1 MPIACNYTIETYL
14 KGKVRN
20 IEVTDD
26 AIQSILAEL
35 EIPDGSEY
43 TCLSQKQKDLA
54 LAGLY
59 AWVWTSPS
67 QSSKV
72 SDEDGDWSHS
82 EGGEQ
87 MSAASLNRYLRMA
100 NAIYKKYGMPL
111 LDGGR
116 WGFKGSGFHKIRKYE
131 SRS

>member
-14 KGKVRN
+14 RGKVRN
-20 IEVTDD
+20 IEVTDE
-26 AIQSILAEL
+26 ALQSILAEL
-35 EIPDGSEY
+35 EIDDGTEY
-43 TCLSQKQKDLA
+43 SSLSQKQKDLA

-59 AWVWTSPS
+59 AWIWTSPT

-87 MSAASLNRYLRMA
+87 MSAAALNRYLRLA
-100 NAIYKKYGMPL
+100 NEIYKKYDMPL
-111 LDGGR
+111 LDSNR
-116 WGFKGSGFHKIRKYE
+116 WGFKGSGFRKIRRYQK
-131 SRS
+131 

>member
-14 KGKVRN
+14 RGKVRN

-35 EIPDGSEY
+35 EITEGTEFSR
-43 TCLSQKQKDLA
+43 LSQKQKDLA

-59 AWVWTSPS
+59 AWIWTSPT
-67 QSSKV
+67 QSAKV

-87 MSAASLNRYLRMA
+87 MSASALERYLRMA
-100 NAIYKKYGMPL
+100 NAIYKKYDLPL
-111 LDGGR
+111 LGSNR

-131 SRS
+131 T

>member
-14 KGKVRN
+14 RGKVRN

-26 AIQSILAEL
+26 ALQSILAEL
-35 EIPDGSEY
+35 EIDDGAEY
-43 TCLSQKQKDLA
+43 ARLSQKQKDLA

-59 AWVWTSPS
+59 AWICTSPT

-87 MSAASLNRYLRMA
+87 MSATSLNRYMRMA
-100 NAIYKKYGMPL
+100 NAIYKKYGLPL
-111 LDGGR
+111 LGSNQ
-116 WGFKGSGFHKIRKYE
+116 WGFKGSGFRKIRRYPK
-131 SRS
+131 

>member
-1 MPIACNYTIETYL
+1 MPTACNYTIETYL

-20 IEVTDD
+20 IEVTDE
-26 AIQSILAEL
+26 ALQSILAEL
-35 EIPDGSEY
+35 EISDGAEY
-43 TCLSQKQKDLA
+43 SSLSQKQKDLA

-59 AWVWTSPS
+59 AWIYTSPT

-87 MSAASLNRYLRMA
+87 MSATSLNRYLRMA
-100 NAIYKKYGMPL
+100 NNIYKKYDMPL
-111 LDGGR
+111 LGSNR
-116 WGFKGSGFHKIRKYE
+116 WGFKGTGFRKIRRTPK
-131 SRS
+131 

>member
-1 MPIACNYTIETYL
+1 MPTACNYTIETYL
-14 KGKVRN
+14 RGKVRN

-26 AIQSILAEL
+26 ALQSILAEL
-35 EIPDGSEY
+35 EIDNGTEY
-43 TCLSQKQKDLA
+43 ASLSQKQKDLA

-59 AWVWTSPS
+59 AWICTSPT

-87 MSAASLNRYLRMA
+87 MSASSLNRYMRMA
-100 NAIYKKYGMPL
+100 NEIYKKYDMPL
-111 LDGGR
+111 LGSNR
-116 WGFKGSGFHKIRKYE
+116 WGFKGTGFRKIRRYPK
-131 SRS
+131 

>member
-1 MPIACNYTIETYL
+1 MPTACNYTIETYL
-14 KGKVRN
+14 RGKVRN

-26 AIQSILAEL
+26 ALQSILAEL
-35 EIPDGSEY
+35 EIADGSEY
-43 TCLSQKQKDLA
+43 SSLSQKQKDLA

-59 AWVWTSPS
+59 AWIWTSPT

-87 MSAASLNRYLRMA
+87 MSASSLNRYMRMA
-100 NAIYKKYGMPL
+100 NEIYKKYDMPL
-111 LDGGR
+111 LGSNR
-116 WGFKGSGFHKIRKYE
+116 WGFKGTGFRKIRRYPK
-131 SRS
+131 

>member
-1 MPIACNYTIETYL
+1 MPIACNYTIESYL

-35 EIPDGSEY
+35 EIDSGADY
-43 TCLSQKQKDLA
+43 AHLSTMQKDLA

-59 AWVWTSPS
+59 AWICTSPS

-87 MSAASLNRYLRMA
+87 MSAATIKHYLRLA

-111 LDGGR
+111 IGSDQ
-116 WGFKGSGFHKIRKYE
+116 WGFKGSGFRKIRRYQ
-131 SRS
+131 

>member
-14 KGKVRN
+14 RGKVRN
-20 IEVTDD
+20 IEVTDE
-26 AIQSILAEL
+26 ALQSILAEL
-35 EIPDGSEY
+35 EIDDDTEY
-43 TCLSQKQKDLA
+43 SSLSQKQKDLA

-59 AWVWTSPS
+59 AWIWTSPT

-87 MSAASLNRYLRMA
+87 MSAAALNRYLRLA
-100 NAIYKKYGMPL
+100 NEIYKKYDMPL
-111 LDGGR
+111 LDSNR
-116 WGFKGSGFHKIRKYE
+116 WGFKGSGFRKIRRYQK
-131 SRS
+131 

>member
-1 MPIACNYTIETYL
+1 MPNACNYTIESYL

-35 EIPDGSEY
+35 EIASGSDY
-43 TCLSQKQKDLA
+43 AQLSTKQKDLA

-59 AWVWTSPS
+59 VWICTSPS

-87 MSAASLNRYLRMA
+87 MSATAIRHYLRLA

-111 LDGGR
+111 IGSDQ
-116 WGFKGSGFHKIRKYE
+116 WGFKGSGFRKIRRYL
-131 SRS
+131 

>member
-1 MPIACNYTIETYL
+1 MPTACNYTIETYL
-14 KGKVRN
+14 RGKVRN

-26 AIQSILAEL
+26 ALQSILAEL
-35 EIPDGSEY
+35 EIDDGAEY
-43 TCLSQKQKDLA
+43 ARLSQKQKDLA

-59 AWVWTSPS
+59 AWICTSPT

-87 MSAASLNRYLRMA
+87 MSATSLNRYMRMA
-100 NAIYKKYGMPL
+100 NAIYKKYGLPL
-111 LDGGR
+111 LGSNQ
-116 WGFKGSGFHKIRKYE
+116 WGFKGSGFRKIRRYPK
-131 SRS
+131 

>member
-1 MPIACNYTIETYL
+1 MPTACNYTIETYL
-14 KGKVRN
+14 RGKVRN

-26 AIQSILAEL
+26 ALQSILAEL
-35 EIPDGSEY
+35 EIDDGAEY
-43 TCLSQKQKDLA
+43 ARLSQKQKDLA

-59 AWVWTSPS
+59 AWICTSPT

-87 MSAASLNRYLRMA
+87 MPATSLNRYMRMA
-100 NAIYKKYGMPL
+100 NAIYKKYGLPL
-111 LDGGR
+111 LGSNQ
-116 WGFKGSGFHKIRKYE
+116 WGFKGSGFRKIRRYPK
-131 SRS
+131 

>member
-1 MPIACNYTIETYL
+1 MPTACNYTIETYL
-14 KGKVRN
+14 RGKVRN

-26 AIQSILAEL
+26 ALQSILAEL
-35 EIPDGSEY
+35 EIDDGAEY
-43 TCLSQKQKDLA
+43 ARLSQKQKDLA

-59 AWVWTSPS
+59 AWICTSPT

-87 MSAASLNRYLRMA
+87 MSATSLNRYMRMA
-100 NAIYKKYGMPL
+100 NAIYKKYGLPL
-111 LDGGR
+111 LGSNK
-116 WGFKGSGFHKIRKYE
+116 WGFKGSGFRKIRRYSK
-131 SRS
+131 

>member
-1 MPIACNYTIETYL
+1 MPTACNYTIETYL
-14 KGKVRN
+14 RGKVRN

-26 AIQSILAEL
+26 ALQSILAEL
-35 EIPDGSEY
+35 EIDDGAEY
-43 TCLSQKQKDLA
+43 ARLSQKQKDLA

-59 AWVWTSPS
+59 AWICTSPT

-87 MSAASLNRYLRMA
+87 MSATSLNRYMRMA
-100 NAIYKKYGMPL
+100 NTIYKKYGLPL
-111 LDGGR
+111 LGSNQ
-116 WGFKGSGFHKIRKYE
+116 WGFKGSGFRKIRRYQK
-131 SRS
+131 

>member
-1 MPIACNYTIETYL
+1 MPTACNYTIETYL
-14 KGKVRN
+14 RGKVRN

-26 AIQSILAEL
+26 ALQSILAEL
-35 EIPDGSEY
+35 EIADGSEY
-43 TCLSQKQKDLA
+43 SSLSQKQKDLA

-59 AWVWTSPS
+59 AWIWTSPT

-87 MSAASLNRYLRMA
+87 MSASSLNRYMRMA
-100 NAIYKKYGMPL
+100 NNIYKKYDMPL
-111 LDGGR
+111 LGSNR
-116 WGFKGSGFHKIRKYE
+116 WGFKGTGFRKIRRYPK
-131 SRS
+131 

>member
-1 MPIACNYTIETYL
+1 MPTACNYTIETYL
-14 KGKVRN
+14 RGKVRN

-35 EIPDGSEY
+35 EIADGTEY
-43 TCLSQKQKDLA
+43 SSLSQKQKNLA

-59 AWVWTSPS
+59 AWIYTSPT

-87 MSAASLNRYLRMA
+87 MSATSLNRYLRMA
-100 NAIYKKYGMPL
+100 NEIYKKYDMPL
-111 LDGGR
+111 LGSNR
-116 WGFKGSGFHKIRKYE
+116 WGFKGTGFHKIRRYPK
-131 SRS
+131 

>member
-14 KGKVRN
+14 RGKVRN

-35 EIPDGSEY
+35 EIEDGAEFAR
-43 TCLSQKQKDLA
+43 LSQKQKDLA

-59 AWVWTSPS
+59 AWIWTSPT

-87 MSAASLNRYLRMA
+87 MSAIALNRYMRMA
-100 NAIYKKYGMPL
+100 NAIYKKYGLPL
-111 LDGGR
+111 LGSNQ
-116 WGFKGSGFHKIRKYE
+116 WGFKGSGFHKIRRYQK
-131 SRS
+131 

>member
-1 MPIACNYTIETYL
+1 MPTACNYTIETYL
-14 KGKVRN
+14 RGKVRN

-26 AIQSILAEL
+26 ALQSILAEL
-35 EIPDGSEY
+35 EIEDGAEY
-43 TCLSQKQKDLA
+43 ARLSQKQKDLA

-59 AWVWTSPS
+59 AWICTSPT

-87 MSAASLNRYLRMA
+87 MSATSLNRYMRMA

-111 LDGGR
+111 LGSNQ
-116 WGFKGSGFHKIRKYE
+116 WGFKGSGFRKIRRYPK
-131 SRS
+131 

>member
-14 KGKVRN
+14 RGKVRN

-26 AIQSILAEL
+26 AIQSILADL
-35 EIPDGSEY
+35 EIDDGTEY
-43 TCLSQKQKDLA
+43 ASLSQKQKDLA

-59 AWVWTSPS
+59 AWICTSPT

-87 MSAASLNRYLRMA
+87 MSASSLNRYMRMA
-100 NAIYKKYGMPL
+100 NEIYKKYDMPL
-111 LDGGR
+111 LGSNR
-116 WGFKGSGFHKIRKYE
+116 WGFKGTGFHKIRRYF
-131 SRS
+131 

>member
-1 MPIACNYTIETYL
+1 MPTTCNPYTIESYL

-20 IEVTDD
+20 IDVTDD
-26 AIQSILAEL
+26 AIHSILADL
-35 EIPDGSEY
+35 EIENGAEFSS
-43 TCLSQKQKDLA
+43 LSRKQKDLA

-59 AWVWTSPS
+59 AWIWTSPI

-87 MSAASLNRYLRMA
+87 MSDAVLNRYMRMA
-100 NAIYKKYGMPL
+100 NEIYKKYDMPL
-111 LDGGR
+111 LGSNK
-116 WGFKGSGFHKIRKYE
+116 WGFKGSGFHAIRRYNK
-131 SRS
+131 

>member
-1 MPIACNYTIETYL
+1 MPKASNYTIETYL
-14 KGKVRN
+14 RGKVRN

-26 AIQSILAEL
+26 ALQSILAEL
-35 EIPDGSEY
+35 EIADGSEY
-43 TCLSQKQKDLA
+43 SSLSQKQKDLA

-59 AWVWTSPS
+59 AWICTSPT

-87 MSAASLNRYLRMA
+87 MSASSLNRYMRMA
-100 NAIYKKYGMPL
+100 NEIYKKYDMPL
-111 LDGGR
+111 LGSNR
-116 WGFKGSGFHKIRKYE
+116 WGFKGTGFRKIRRYPK
-131 SRS
+131 

>member
-1 MPIACNYTIETYL
+1 MPTACNYTIETYL
-14 KGKVRN
+14 RGKVRN

-26 AIQSILAEL
+26 ALQSILAEL
-35 EIPDGSEY
+35 EIDDGAEY
-43 TCLSQKQKDLA
+43 ARLSQKQKDLA

-59 AWVWTSPS
+59 AWICTSPT

-87 MSAASLNRYLRMA
+87 MSATSLNRYMRMA
-100 NAIYKKYGMPL
+100 NDIYKKYGLPL
-111 LDGGR
+111 LGSNK
-116 WGFKGSGFHKIRKYE
+116 WGFKGSGFRKIRRYSK
-131 SRS
+131 

>member
-1 MPIACNYTIETYL
+1 MPTACDYTIETYL
-14 KGKVRN
+14 RGKVRN

-26 AIQSILAEL
+26 ALQSILAEL
-35 EIPDGSEY
+35 EIDDGAEY
-43 TCLSQKQKDLA
+43 ASLSQKQKDLA

-59 AWVWTSPS
+59 AWICTSPT

-87 MSAASLNRYLRMA
+87 MSATSLNRYMRMA
-100 NAIYKKYGMPL
+100 NAIYKKYGLPL
-111 LDGGR
+111 LGSNR
-116 WGFKGSGFHKIRKYE
+116 WGFKGSGFRKIRRYPK
-131 SRS
+131 

>member
-1 MPIACNYTIETYL
+1 MPTACDYTIETYL
-14 KGKVRN
+14 RGKVRN

-26 AIQSILAEL
+26 ALQSILAEL
-35 EIPDGSEY
+35 EIDDGAEY
-43 TCLSQKQKDLA
+43 ASLSQKQKDLA

-59 AWVWTSPS
+59 AWICTSPT

-87 MSAASLNRYLRMA
+87 MSATSLNRYMRMA
-100 NAIYKKYGMPL
+100 NAIYKKYGLPL
-111 LDGGR
+111 LGSNQ
-116 WGFKGSGFHKIRKYE
+116 WGFKGSGFRKIRRYPK
-131 SRS
+131 

>member
-1 MPIACNYTIETYL
+1 MLIGCNYTIESYL

-35 EIPDGSEY
+35 EIDADSDY
-43 TCLSQKQKDLA
+43 AHLSQMQKDLA

-59 AWVWTSPS
+59 AWIWTSPS

-87 MSAASLNRYLRMA
+87 MSAASLMRYMRMA
-100 NAIYKKYGMPL
+100 NRIYKKYGMPL
-111 LDGGR
+111 LGNDQ
-116 WGFKGSGFHKIRKYE
+116 WGFKGSGFRKIR
-131 SRS
+131 RRI